1 MLYAALLAV
10 LLGACGKPAA
20 DAQSGKASV
29 TEREA
34 DDADASAEELSVPSD
49 FYLLLRI
56 NAKKEFVRLHS
67 YEDGQEYQFSY
78 GLTTSVLDR
87 YGNMTDI
94 SNLVPG
100 QIVTIHSLDDEGK
113 IMRMQVSDAVWQ
125 YEGATRYSIDEE
137 RKLFKLAGSK
147 YTWGEDV
154 FVFSNKKTLALADIM
169 DGDELTVIGY
179 GKQILSIRIL
189 TGHGTLALE
198 NTSLFEGSFLQLGSK
213 IFTTITENMTM
224 SVPEGTYTLAVA
236 NNGWGG
242 TKKVRIKRDQVTTVD
257 LDEIKGDGPSYGQ
270 VLFQVDAEDATILVD
285 GKAIDASQ
293 PVSLTYGKHRL
304 AVSASGYE
312 DWVRALYVNTPEAT
326 IIISLEDESET
337 STESV
342 SSSGTSSAARQ
353 ASNSDNSNSG
363 SNNSDNSAQ
372 SSNNSSDSSSSSSSD
387 DYLEDYLST
396 LSSLLDTLN

>member
-1 MLYAALLAV
+1 
-10 LLGACGKPAA
+10 
-20 DAQSGKASV
+20 
-29 TEREA
+29 
-34 DDADASAEELSVPSD
+34 
-49 FYLLLRI
+49 
-56 NAKKEFVRLHS
+56 
-67 YEDGQEYQFSY
+67 
-78 GLTTSVLDR
+78 
-87 YGNMTDI
+87 
-94 SNLVPG
+94 
-100 QIVTIHSLDDEGK
+100 
-113 IMRMQVSDAVWQ
+113 
-125 YEGATRYSIDEE
+125 
-137 RKLFKLAGSK
+137 
-147 YTWGEDV
+147 
-154 FVFSNKKTLALADIM
+154 
-169 DGDELTVIGY
+169 
-179 GKQILSIRIL
+179 
-189 TGHGTLALE
+189 
-198 NTSLFEGSFLQLGSK
+198 
-213 IFTTITENMTM
+213 M